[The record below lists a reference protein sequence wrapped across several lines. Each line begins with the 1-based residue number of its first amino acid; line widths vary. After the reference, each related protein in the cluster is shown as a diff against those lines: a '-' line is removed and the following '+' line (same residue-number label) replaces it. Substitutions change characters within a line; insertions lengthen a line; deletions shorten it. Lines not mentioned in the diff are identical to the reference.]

1 MPPSEPALY
10 FSKSSATLSF
20 SGSPFGAACSR
31 ECSIHS
37 TTQQR
42 NTRVV
47 SGGACTLTGVA
58 RLPLRIMEARAASRS
73 LIHLQGYTAVSIR
86 LITDKRWGSL
96 GKLSKR
102 LLLKV
107 AA

>member
-1 MPPSEPALY
+1 MPPSEPSLY

-20 SGSPFGAACSR
+20 SGSPFGAACS
-31 ECSIHS
+31 EKCSNHF
-37 TTQQR
+37 TAQQCY
-42 NTRVV
+42 TWLVID
-47 SGGACTLTGVA
+47 SACTLTGVA

-73 LIHLQGYTAVSIR
+73 LIQLQGYAAVSVSF
-86 LITDKRWGSL
+86 ITDERLGSL